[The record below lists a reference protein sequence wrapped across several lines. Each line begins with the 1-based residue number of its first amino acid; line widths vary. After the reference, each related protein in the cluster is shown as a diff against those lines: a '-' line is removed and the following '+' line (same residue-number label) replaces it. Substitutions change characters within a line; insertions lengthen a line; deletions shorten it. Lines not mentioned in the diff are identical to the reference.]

1 VSLLPLIV
9 ALAALSLSEDWTM
22 RKLQGARGWLERNA
36 RSLAAAIIVLLAA
49 ALLRNGIVAL
59 TS

>member
-1 VSLLPLIV
+1 VSLLV
-9 ALAALSLSEDWTM
+9 ARERATSTLEAA
-22 RKLQGARGWLERNA
+22 RAWLERHA
-36 RSLAAAIIVLLAA
+36 RTLAAVIIVLLAA